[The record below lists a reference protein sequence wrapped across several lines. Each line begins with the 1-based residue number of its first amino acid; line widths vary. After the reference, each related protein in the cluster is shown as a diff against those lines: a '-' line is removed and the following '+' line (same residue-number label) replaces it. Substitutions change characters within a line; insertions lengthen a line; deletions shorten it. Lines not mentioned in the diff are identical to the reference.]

1 MNNFR
6 KNLKRNKKHLNPH
19 ERRADR
25 EQLLK
30 NKQKGYGLYVYENR
44 RNNTLTLP
52 KLAADGITKNIP
64 PGGTFQGDDYFMF
77 LVPAELRV
85 KQIIIPA
92 DEERK
97 KELMENKL
105 ILDQPETVTTEGVVE
120 RVVVGDLPLNENDPQ
135 NDKTKEVLINESP
148 LDGVKIILG

>member
-1 MNNFR
+1 MIYPASM
-6 KNLKRNKKHLNPH
+6 KNVL
-19 ERRADR
+19 
-25 EQLLK
+25 
-30 NKQKGYGLYVYENR
+30 
-44 RNNTLTLP
+44 
-52 KLAADGITKNIP
+52 
-64 PGGTFQGDDYFMF
+64 F

-92 DEERK
+92 EEERK

-120 RVVVGDLPLNENDPQ
+120 RVVVSDLPLNENDPQ